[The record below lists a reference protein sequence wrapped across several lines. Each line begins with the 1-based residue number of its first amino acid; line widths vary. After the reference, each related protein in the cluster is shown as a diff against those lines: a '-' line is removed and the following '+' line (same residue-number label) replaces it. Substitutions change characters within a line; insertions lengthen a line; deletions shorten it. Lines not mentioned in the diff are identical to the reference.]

1 MPSKLRFFF
10 DLSNDDPKPM
20 ILRAKELGLTPSEY
34 PSVFTKMVPFE
45 VLLLIPDLQTPE
57 ISFLIDQWSGIATKV
72 SHE

>member
-10 DLSNDDPKPM
+10 DLSKDDPKPM

-34 PSVFTKMVPFE
+34 PSVLTKMVPFE
-45 VLLLIPDLQTPE
+45 VLLLIPDHPTSE
-57 ISFLIDQWSGIATKV
+57 VTFLIDQWSSIATKV